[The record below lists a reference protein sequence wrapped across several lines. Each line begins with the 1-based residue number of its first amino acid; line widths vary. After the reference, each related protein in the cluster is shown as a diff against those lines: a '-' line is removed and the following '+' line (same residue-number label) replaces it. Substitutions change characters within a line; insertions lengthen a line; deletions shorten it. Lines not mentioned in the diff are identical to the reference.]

1 MAHSRTKDGKPWT
14 ADRLSNATKTT
25 GPVSLSRTYVYN
37 LLNGDQENP
46 SVAVVETLART
57 LGLRSA
63 AYFLPGSTDD
73 LDYLEWRD
81 SPEAELLL
89 RTVMGLPEEDLIALI
104 KSAGECRKIKGLP
117 EVTVD
122 DLSHTQ
128 CPGGSEPEDGHDGW
142 KRRLRL
148 LLPGGGT
155 PRSKDEVGERIHRS
169 VLGLPID
176 EE

>member
-46 SVAVVETLART
+46 SVAVVQTLART

-89 RTVMGLPEEDLIALI
+89 RTVKGLPEEDLIALI
-104 KSAGECRKIKGLP
+104 KNAGECRKIKGLP
-117 EVTVD
+117 EV
-122 DLSHTQ
+122 
-128 CPGGSEPEDGHDGW
+128 
-142 KRRLRL
+142 
-148 LLPGGGT
+148 
-155 PRSKDEVGERIHRS
+155 
-169 VLGLPID
+169 
-176 EE
+176 